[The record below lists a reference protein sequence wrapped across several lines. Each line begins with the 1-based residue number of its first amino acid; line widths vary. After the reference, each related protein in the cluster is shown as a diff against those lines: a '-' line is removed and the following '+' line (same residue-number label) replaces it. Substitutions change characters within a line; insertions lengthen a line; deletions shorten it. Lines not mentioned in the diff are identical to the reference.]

1 MLAVGPCFAEFAARV
16 DVLEEAGLVY
26 LESAGTVFGV
36 KGVMMAGAIDTVGLG
51 RHGDGMKISPFRAM
65 RAKPAD
71 Q

>member
-1 MLAVGPCFAEFAARV
+1 MLAVGPCFAEVAARV

-36 KGVMMAGAIDTVGLG
+36 EGVMMACAVDTVGLG
-51 RHGDGMKISPFRAM
+51 RHGDGMKISPFG
-65 RAKPAD
+65 AKPAD